1 MISSRALRAAAL
13 LLAFVLSEPAV
24 ARAAVFIVRHAEKQ
38 TESNDRDVPLSKEG
52 QTRAGH
58 LAAMLRDSGIVA
70 IYSTDTVRTLATA
83 EPLARMTGLKPILY
97 DAAGPDAMKALA
109 MRIRREHGAGNV
121 LVVGHSNTIEPLV
134 QAFGSG
140 EHVPV
145 GGAEYDGLWIVLPAA
160 KGAPGLLRLRQ

>member
-1 MISSRALRAAAL
+1 MISSRALRAAAFL
-13 LLAFVLSEPAV
+13 LIAALSGPAF

-52 QTRAGH
+52 LARAAH
-58 LAAMLRDSGIVA
+58 LAAMLRDTGIVA

-83 EPLARMTGLKPILY
+83 EPLARATGVKPILY

-109 MRIRREHGAGNV
+109 LRIRKEHATGNV
-121 LVVGHSNTIEPLV
+121 LVVGHSNTIAPLV

-140 EHVPV
+140 ENVRV
-145 GGAEYDGLWIVLPAA
+145 DGAEYDGLWIVLPSAEGAA
-160 KGAPGLLRLRQ
+160 GLLRLRQ